1 MSCKKIFL
9 SQEPRYEYD
18 FPLPYIRSWNNY
30 YVNTIQKGFN
40 EFLDRHR
47 DPKDIQKEV
56 LEVRIVYRDQ
66 RCDPVVFWPL
76 DPGSGSV
83 IRDGMNIQYY
93 FSEGL
98 ETVFRVKILEFFD
111 ADPDPGS
118 KIWIWY
124 GKIRDPRSG
133 INILDPQIWY

>member
-1 MSCKKIFL
+1 MLCISFFL

-56 LEVRIVYRDQ
+56 LEVRMEYRDQ
-66 RCDPVVFWPL
+66 CCESVVFYSW
-76 DPGSGSV
+76 
-83 IRDGMNIQYY
+83 IRDGKKSGSWMNIPAY
-93 FSEGL
+93 FSENL
-98 ETVFRVKILEFFD
+98 ETVFRVKNTCIL
-111 ADPDPGS
+111 
-118 KIWIWY
+118 
-124 GKIRDPRSG
+124 
-133 INILDPQIWY
+133 

>member
-1 MSCKKIFL
+1 LCSENPNLSYASVFQFFL

-56 LEVRIVYRDQ
+56 LEVRMVYYRD
-66 RCDPVVFWPL
+66 RCC
-76 DPGSGSV
+76 GSGSGIRCFFDPWIREPGWKKNSRSEIR
-83 IRDGMNIQYY
+83 IRDDHPR
-93 FSEGL
+93 FFL
-98 ETVFRVKILEFFD
+98 ELRNSF
-111 ADPDPGS
+111 
-118 KIWIWY
+118 
-124 GKIRDPRSG
+124 
-133 INILDPQIWY
+133 

>member
-1 MSCKKIFL
+1 MHKFFL

-56 LEVRIVYRDQ
+56 LEVRMVYRDQ
-66 RCDPVVFWPL
+66 CCGSDAFLPL
-76 DPGSGSV
+76 DPGWKKNS
-83 IRDGMNIQYY
+83 
-93 FSEGL
+93 
-98 ETVFRVKILEFFD
+98 
-111 ADPDPGS
+111 DPG
-118 KIWIWY
+118 
-124 GKIRDPRSG
+124 
-133 INILDPQIWY
+133 